1 MSCLTTS
8 RPEEKT
14 MIEDKIEVN
23 IAGGLDVALPRMV
36 NVRQKFDG
44 THLGDIP
51 ATVAREFQRPEVR
64 ARVKSAQAIAVG
76 CGSRGIANIATI
88 ARCVIRELQA
98 LGARPFI
105 FPAVGSHGAATAEGP
120 RNVLAG

>member
-1 MSCLTTS
+1 MSCPTTS

-23 IAGGLDVALPRMV
+23 IAGGLDVPLPRMV

-44 THLGDIP
+44 AHLGDIP
-51 ATVAREFQRPEVR
+51 ATIAREFQRPEVR
-64 ARVKSAQAIAVG
+64 AKVKAGQVVAVG

-88 ARCVIRELQA
+88 AKCVIRELQT

-105 FPAVGSHGAATAEGP
+105 FPAMG
-120 RNVLAG
+120 